1 MENPKSKIQNPKLK
15 FNQGKNAAFTLI
27 ELLVVVAIIALLV
40 SILLPSL
47 NRAKELAKRVVCASN
62 LHNVTLAYG
71 FYAYEYNDCLPVGY
85 RDTKQFNYLVWQG
98 RFAMFGYLYLANL
111 MPEPKVFYCPENS
124 WFDTDTNPW
133 PPGDP
138 GDFITRAGYG
148 SRPEA
153 EWEYVYPHPP
163 PSPFPKLTDLG
174 TKAIVADI
182 LSGQYDLDKTH
193 KDGVNVGYG
202 DGSALWIDAEL
213 FEEPL
218 DSISEG
224 FLPENDDE
232 ISEIWDIFDERH

>member
-1 MENPKSKIQNPKLK
+1 MTNRQSTFANRQLR
-15 FNQGKNAAFTLI
+15 GFTLI
-27 ELLVVVAIIALLV
+27 ELLVVIAIISLLV

-62 LHNVTLAYG
+62 LHNVTLAYS
-71 FYAYEYNDCLPVGY
+71 FYAGEYNGCLPVGY
-85 RDTKQFNYLVWQG
+85 RTTKQFNYLVWQG
-98 RFAMFGYLYLANL
+98 RFAMFGYLYLADL
-111 MPEPKVFYCPENS
+111 MSEPKVFYCPENS

-138 GDFITRAGYG
+138 GDFVTRAGYG

-163 PSPFPKLTDLG
+163 PSPFPNLTDLG
-174 TKAIVADI
+174 TKAIVADV
-182 LSGQYDLDKTH
+182 LSGQSHLDEKH

-202 DGSALWIDAEL
+202 DGSASWVSAGL

-218 DSISEG
+218 DLISGG

-232 ISEIWDIFDERH
+232 ISEIWDIFDEQH